1 MSVLARVETFTFRC
15 PIEVPV
21 RTSFGT
27 MTERAGVF
35 VRVEDA
41 DGGHGW
47 GEVWCNF
54 PAAAAEHRAQLV
66 DTVIAP
72 RLLGREVGDPAALW
86 HETERGL
93 HILRVQSGDAG
104 AFSAAAAGVDL
115 ALHDLAA
122 RRAGKPLWAALG
134 GNDPGA
140 VPVYASGINPG
151 PGAPATVAASRAR
164 GYRAFKVKLGFGRDA
179 DLATMRAVAATI
191 GEGERLMIDIN
202 QGWTMPEACRM
213 AAELA
218 AFELD
223 WIEEPIAADRPRDE
237 WVAVA
242 AAARA
247 PLAGGEN
254 LRGLGVFQAAIE
266 EGPLSVFQPDAA
278 KWGGATANLL
288 VGRAAVAAGRRY
300 CPHFLGGAVGLMHS
314 LHLIA
319 AVRGPGRL
327 EVDVNANPLR
337 ETLLGDAFPVADGAV
352 ALPAGAGLGWDPD
365 LAALDDFGTMHTERI
380 A

>member
-15 PIEVPV
+15 PIERSRADVV
-21 RTSFGT
+21 RDDDG
-27 MTERAGVF
+27 ERAGVF

-47 GEVWCNF
+47 GRSWCNF

-72 RLLGREVGDPAALW
+72 RLLGRDVRDPAALW
-86 HETERGL
+86 HETERGC
-93 HILRVQSGDAG
+93 ISCGCSRATRGRSRRRRRGSTWRCMTWRRDGRGSRFGRRWAGMIQGPCPSTASGMNP
-104 AFSAAAAGVDL
+104 
-115 ALHDLAA
+115 A
-122 RRAGKPLWAALG
+122 RR
-134 GNDPGA
+134 
-140 VPVYASGINPG
+140 
-151 PGAPATVAASRAR
+151 PATVAASRAR

-213 AAELA
+213 AAALA
-218 AFELD
+218 DFDLD
-223 WIEEPIAADRPRDE
+223 WIEEPIAADRPRTS

-247 PLAGGEN
+247 PLAGD

-266 EGPLSVFQPDAA
+266 EGPLSVIQPDAA
-278 KWGGATANLL
+278 KWGGATANLP
-288 VGRAAVAAGRRY
+288 VGRAAVAAARRY

-352 ALPAGAGLGWDPD
+352 SLPGGTGLGWDPD